1 MKKMT
6 WGLALTLIMLSTDL
20 TYSQFI
26 TLNTVDT
33 LQIFQNYINTLNPND
48 ISTLDN
54 SVNKYHQLF
63 EKSSAFEKDTA
74 FIVFWRYYVTVADS
88 LGAKYVQ
95 NEKYNSF
102 INIKNFDEPS
112 SKNEKL
118 KQTLLK
124 KNKNLN
130 ENDFNILKTIN
141 HYGYKFDSIEGIIL
155 VSITDSKFILN
166 NFTGL
171 ISPSL
176 KQYITKVIEEIDSAE
191 NSDSAPPITL
201 NELVSRTLWWENF
214 INKDPGFFLIDDC
227 VATYNSYLY
236 ALMIGTGRLQAFDS
250 NDQKLNDNFKQTYE
264 RIMTHHKGTK
274 AAEIISKYYN
284 ILKKNNFTIDR
295 EASKFAERFIA
306 E

>member
-1 MKKMT
+1 MKKMM
-6 WGLALTLIMLSTDL
+6 WGLAFALTILSTDL

-26 TLNTVDT
+26 TLNTIDT
-33 LQIFQNYINTLNPND
+33 LQIYQNYINTLNPND

-54 SVNKYHQLF
+54 SVNKYRQLF
-63 EKSSAFEKDTA
+63 EKSSAFEKDSA
-74 FIVFWRYYVTVADS
+74 FIIFWRYYVTVADS

-102 INIKNFDEPS
+102 INIKHFDEVS

-118 KQTLLK
+118 KQTLLE

-130 ENDFNILKTIN
+130 EKDFNILKSIN
-141 HYGYKFDSIEGIIL
+141 HYGYKFDSIEGLIL
-155 VSITDSKFILN
+155 LSITDSKFILN

-171 ISPSL
+171 ISASL

-191 NSDSAPPITL
+191 NSDYASPITL
-201 NELVSRTLWWENF
+201 KELVSRTLWWENF
-214 INKDPGFFLIDDC
+214 INNNPNFFLIDDC
-227 VATYNSYLY
+227 IATYNSYLY

-250 NDQKLNDNFKQTYE
+250 NNQKLNDNFRKIYE
-264 RIMTHHKGTK
+264 RIMTHYKGTK
-274 AAEIISKYYN
+274 AAEVISKYYS
-284 ILKKNNFTIDR
+284 ILKKNNFMINR
-295 EASKFAERFIA
+295 EASKFAERFIS

>member
-1 MKKMT
+1 MKKMMS
-6 WGLALTLIMLSTDL
+6 GLAFALTILSTDL

-26 TLNTVDT
+26 TLNTIDT
-33 LQIFQNYINTLNPND
+33 LQIYQNYINTLNPND

-54 SVNKYHQLF
+54 SVNKYRQLF
-63 EKSSAFEKDTA
+63 EKSSAFEKDSA
-74 FIVFWRYYVTVADS
+74 FIIFWRYYVTVADS

-102 INIKNFDEPS
+102 INIKHFDEAS

-118 KQTLLK
+118 KQTLLE

-130 ENDFNILKTIN
+130 EKDFNILKSIN
-141 HYGYKFDSIEGIIL
+141 HYGYKFDSIEGLIL
-155 VSITDSKFILN
+155 LSITDSKFILN

-171 ISPSL
+171 ISASL

-191 NSDSAPPITL
+191 NSDYASPITL
-201 NELVSRTLWWENF
+201 KELVSRTLWWENF
-214 INKDPGFFLIDDC
+214 INNNPNFFLIDDC
-227 VATYNSYLY
+227 IATYNSYLY

-250 NDQKLNDNFKQTYE
+250 NNQKLNDNFRKIYE
-264 RIMTHHKGTK
+264 RIMTHYKGTK
-274 AAEIISKYYN
+274 AAEVISKYYN
-284 ILKKNNFTIDR
+284 ILKKNNFIINR
-295 EASKFAERFIA
+295 EASKFAEQFIS

>member
-1 MKKMT
+1 MKKMMS
-6 WGLALTLIMLSTDL
+6 GLAFALTILSTDL

-26 TLNTVDT
+26 TLNTIDT
-33 LQIFQNYINTLNPND
+33 LQIYQNYINTLNPND

-54 SVNKYHQLF
+54 SVNKYRQLF
-63 EKSSAFEKDTA
+63 EKSSAFEKDSA
-74 FIVFWRYYVTVADS
+74 FIIFWRYYVTVADS

-102 INIKNFDEPS
+102 INIKHFDEAS

-118 KQTLLK
+118 KQTLLE

-130 ENDFNILKTIN
+130 EKDFNILKSIN
-141 HYGYKFDSIEGIIL
+141 HYGYKFDSIEGLIL
-155 VSITDSKFILN
+155 LSITDSKFILN

-171 ISPSL
+171 ISASL

-191 NSDSAPPITL
+191 NSDYASPITL
-201 NELVSRTLWWENF
+201 TELVSRTLWWENF
-214 INKDPGFFLIDDC
+214 INNNPNFFLIDDC
-227 VATYNSYLY
+227 IATYNSYLY

-250 NDQKLNDNFKQTYE
+250 NNQKLNDNFRKIYE
-264 RIMTHHKGTK
+264 RIMTHYKGTK
-274 AAEIISKYYN
+274 AAEVISKYYN
-284 ILKKNNFTIDR
+284 ILKKNNFIINR
-295 EASKFAERFIA
+295 EASKFAEQFIS

>member
-1 MKKMT
+1 MKKMI
-6 WGLALTLIMLSTDL
+6 WGLAFTLTILSTDL

-33 LQIFQNYINTLNPND
+33 LQIYQNYINTLNAND

-54 SVNKYHQLF
+54 SVNKYRQLF
-63 EKSSAFEKDTA
+63 EKSSAFEKDSA
-74 FIVFWRYYVTVADS
+74 FIIFWRYYVTVADS

-102 INIKNFDEPS
+102 INIKHFDEAS
-112 SKNEKL
+112 TKNEKL
-118 KQTLLK
+118 KQTLLE
-124 KNKNLN
+124 KNKDLN
-130 ENDFNILKTIN
+130 EKDFNILKSVN

-155 VSITDSKFILN
+155 VSITESKFILN

-171 ISPSL
+171 ISVSL
-176 KQYITKVIEEIDSAE
+176 RQYITKVIEEIDSAE
-191 NSDSAPPITL
+191 NSDSAPPVTL

-214 INKDPGFFLIDDC
+214 INNNPNFFLIDDC
-227 VATYNSYLY
+227 IATYNSYLY

-250 NDQKLNDNFKQTYE
+250 NDQMLNDNFRKIYE

-284 ILKKNNFTIDR
+284 ILKKNNFIINR
-295 EASKFAERFIA
+295 EASKFAEQFIT

>member
-1 MKKMT
+1 MKKMM
-6 WGLALTLIMLSTDL
+6 WGLAFALTILSTDL

-33 LQIFQNYINTLNPND
+33 LQIYQNYINTLNPND

-54 SVNKYHQLF
+54 SVNKYRQLF
-63 EKSSAFEKDTA
+63 EKSSAFEKDSA
-74 FIVFWRYYVTVADS
+74 FIIFWRYYVTVADS

-102 INIKNFDEPS
+102 INIKHFDEAS

-118 KQTLLK
+118 KQTLLE

-130 ENDFNILKTIN
+130 EKDFNILKSIN
-141 HYGYKFDSIEGIIL
+141 HYGYKFDSIEGLIL
-155 VSITDSKFILN
+155 LSITDSKFILN

-171 ISPSL
+171 ISASL

-191 NSDSAPPITL
+191 NSDYASPITL
-201 NELVSRTLWWENF
+201 TELVSRTLWWENF
-214 INKDPGFFLIDDC
+214 INNNPNFFLIDDC
-227 VATYNSYLY
+227 IATYNSYLY

-250 NDQKLNDNFKQTYE
+250 NNQKLNDNFRKIYE
-264 RIMTHHKGTK
+264 RIMTRYKGTK
-274 AAEIISKYYN
+274 AAEVISKYYN
-284 ILKKNNFTIDR
+284 ILKKNNFIINR
-295 EASKFAERFIA
+295 EASKFAEQFIS

>member
-1 MKKMT
+1 MKKMI
-6 WGLALTLIMLSTDL
+6 WGLAFTLTILSTDL

-33 LQIFQNYINTLNPND
+33 LQIYQNYINTLNAND

-54 SVNKYHQLF
+54 SVNKYRQLF
-63 EKSSAFEKDTA
+63 EKSSAFEKDSA
-74 FIVFWRYYVTVADS
+74 FIIFWRYYVTVADS

-102 INIKNFDEPS
+102 INIKHFDEAS
-112 SKNEKL
+112 TKNEKL
-118 KQTLLK
+118 KQTLLE
-124 KNKNLN
+124 KNKDLN
-130 ENDFNILKTIN
+130 EKDFNILKSVN

-171 ISPSL
+171 ISVSL
-176 KQYITKVIEEIDSAE
+176 RQYITKVIEEIDSAE
-191 NSDSAPPITL
+191 NSDSAPPVTL

-214 INKDPGFFLIDDC
+214 INNNPNFFLIDDC
-227 VATYNSYLY
+227 IATYNSYLY

-250 NDQKLNDNFKQTYE
+250 NDQMLNDNFRKIYE

-284 ILKKNNFTIDR
+284 ILKKNNFIINR
-295 EASKFAERFIA
+295 EASKFAEQFIT

>member
-1 MKKMT
+1 MKKMM
-6 WGLALTLIMLSTDL
+6 WGLTFILTILSTDL

-33 LQIFQNYINTLNPND
+33 LQIYQNYINTLNPND

-54 SVNKYHQLF
+54 SVNKYRQLF
-63 EKSSAFEKDTA
+63 EKSSAFEKDSA
-74 FIVFWRYYVTVADS
+74 FIIFWRYYVTVADS

-102 INIKNFDEPS
+102 INIKHFDEAS
-112 SKNEKL
+112 TKNEKL
-118 KQTLLK
+118 KQTLLER
-124 KNKNLN
+124 NKNLN
-130 ENDFNILKTIN
+130 EKDFNILKSIN

-171 ISPSL
+171 ISASL
-176 KQYITKVIEEIDSAE
+176 RQYITKVIEEIDSAE
-191 NSDSAPPITL
+191 NSDSAPPVTL

-214 INKDPGFFLIDDC
+214 INNNPNFFLIDDC
-227 VATYNSYLY
+227 IATYNSYLY
-236 ALMIGTGRLQAFDS
+236 ALMIGTGGLRAFDS
-250 NDQKLNDNFKQTYE
+250 NDQKLNDNFRKMYE
-264 RIMTHHKGTK
+264 GIMTHHKGSK

-284 ILKKNNFTIDR
+284 ILKKNNFIINR
-295 EASKFAERFIA
+295 EASKFAEQFIA